1 MEENTENRKEGV
13 ELPDLANKFTNTQL
27 NLNFRKTVNNFLVYV
42 PIMGYIYTRK
52 LSVDYLKFKYI
63 WASPPPPQI

>member
-42 PIMGYIYTRK
+42 PLQYFKHTCTKK
-52 LSVDYLKFKYI
+52 LVHCLSKF
-63 WASPPPPQI
+63 